1 MSTLIAKDHAH
12 LWHPCAQMKDYEIFK
27 PLIVTG
33 AKGSYIQ
40 LAKGKKIIDAIS
52 SWWCKSLGHQHPQL
66 KKKLLQQIEKFEHVI
81 LANTT
86 NEVIVNLSEKLANLT
101 SDLKKVMYAS
111 DGSCVI
117 EMAMKMSVHARII
130 EGKTKR
136 KNFIALKNSFHGE
149 TIGAMS
155 VSDVGIYKDPY
166 HSLVFKVDFIDVPY
180 CSGIDDPIWE
190 NCDEAWESIIK
201 QLEPL
206 SEKATAIIVEPII
219 QAAGQMRIYSKDFLK
234 KLRNWTKKNDIHLI
248 ADEVMTGIGR
258 TGKMLASEHA
268 NITPDFLCL
277 GKGLTAGWLPLSALL
292 MTDAIYYL
300 FYDDYENGN
309 NFLHSHTFSGNALA
323 ASIALEVLNIMKKD
337 KMPERV
343 LELGKVMFN
352 MFLEI
357 ADKTKKL
364 INIRGIGGVVAA
376 DLILAHEKQRLGY
389 DIYQKAIRLG
399 ALLRPLGNT
408 IYWAPP
414 FNIEIAVLTKLKNIT
429 QQAIEM

>member
-1 MSTLIAKDHAH
+1 VSTLIAKDHAH